1 MMSVMDDYPK
11 GYEELLGTDFDWVI
25 AKKLGISAQAAR
37 RARVIHGI
45 PRYSKKNHTA
55 KTEFTPEMVDDLGK
69 MTIRK
74 FSEKWDV
81 SATTVMLNRHQ
92 RGIYGHPVKNPH
104 IPNELEEQILV
115 FAGRFVDSHIAD
127 HVGCSREYVRLVRE
141 RHSIPKRSMSDMLL
155 EFFKAEVA
163 RLDAES
169 GQ

>member
-1 MMSVMDDYPK
+1 MSVMDGYPN

-45 PRYSKKNHTA
+45 PRYSKKKHT
-55 KTEFTPEMVDDLGK
+55 KIKEFTPEMVADLRK

-74 FSEKWDV
+74 FSEKWGV

-104 IPNELEEQILV
+104 IPNELEQRILM
-115 FAGRFVDSHIAD
+115 FAGRFVDNHIAD

-141 RHSIPKRSMSDMLL
+141 RHGIPKRSMSDMLL
-155 EFFKAEVA
+155 DFFNAELA
-163 RLDAES
+163 RLDAEA